1 MPASDADAG
10 YVSGAHSAL
19 PRAGTP
25 VRENRPTGMTRET
38 SLPSLC
44 CAIDFGTSNSAVAR
58 ALARPGGG
66 PTHIELAPLEGEATG
81 MPTAVFYNAE
91 DGTRA
96 FGRAAIAAY
105 VDGHEGRLMR
115 SIKSILGSDLMDE
128 ATELPNGQQ
137 VRYLDVVI
145 AYLRHLK
152 QRSEAHWASPIQRVV
167 IGRPVFF
174 VDDDPKRD
182 AKAEETLRRAARA
195 AGFGEVQFQF
205 EPIAAALDYESRL
218 RPDDGEH
225 RVLVADIGGGT
236 SDFSIVRA
244 SAAAHSAVDRRADV
258 LASHGVHLAGTDFDR
273 ALNLA
278 AIMPRLGYGG
288 DGPGGRPVPSR
299 IYFDLATWHLINTTY
314 TRNRLAEL
322 RVMRSMYNDQVAHA
336 RLMRVLEEHRGH
348 DLAAR
353 AEEAKIEV
361 SNSGHAEIELGFV
374 ERGLKQPLSED
385 AQAAALAEGIGRIV
399 RAAVET
405 VRLAQLPVAG
415 IDAIYFTGGST
426 GLRPLVAQLAA
437 AFPAA
442 RPVMGDRYSSVVS
455 GLAITARRRFGS

>member
-1 MPASDADAG
+1 MPPS
-10 YVSGAHSAL
+10 SGLLRRRLGS
-19 PRAGTP
+19 RRRTRVG
-25 VRENRPTGMTRET
+25 ENRQTGKTREAR
-38 SLPSLC
+38 LPSLS

-58 ALARPGGG
+58 ALAPARQRQRV
-66 PTHIELAPLEGEATG
+66 ELAPLEADATS

-137 VRYLDVVI
+137 VRYVDVLV

-152 QRSEAHWASPIQRVV
+152 QRAEAHWASPIERVV

-174 VDDDPKRD
+174 VDDDQKRD
-182 AKAEETLRRAARA
+182 ETAQATLTQAARA
-195 AGFGEVQFQF
+195 AGFAEVQFQF

-218 RPDDGEH
+218 SAGDGEH

-236 SDFSIVRA
+236 SDFSVVRA
-244 SAAAHSAVDRRADV
+244 SAAAHAAVDRRADV
-258 LASHGVHLAGTDFDR
+258 LANHGVHLAGTDFDR
-273 ALNLA
+273 AINLA
-278 AIMPRLGYGG
+278 AIMPLLGYGG
-288 DGPGGRPVPSR
+288 DGPGGRPVPSK

-322 RVMRSMYNDQVAHA
+322 QMMRSMYDDQRAHE
-336 RLMRVLEEHRGH
+336 RLMRVLVQHQGH

-353 AEEAKIEV
+353 AEAAKIDV
-361 SNSGHAEIELGFV
+361 SNGGRAEIELAFV
-374 ERGLKQPLSED
+374 ERGLKQPLDEHL
-385 AQAAALAEGIGRIV
+385 QAAALAEGIQRIV
-399 RAAVET
+399 RAALET
-405 VRLAQLPVAG
+405 VRLARVDAAS
-415 IDAIYFTGGST
+415 IDALYFTGGST

-442 RPVMGDRYSSVVS
+442 RPVLGDRYSSVVS
-455 GLAITARRRFGS
+455 GLAIAARRRFGP